1 MESSPPEYDLYLL
14 SYKLIEQ
21 KQSRTSMIPLL
32 TELSGK
38 QRLDMNPETANR
50 LGVTE
55 GDDVI
60 VESHNAV
67 TGETRQLKTVVALS
81 SGLRPDVVGMPHH
94 FGGWSPDRNKGLGRS
109 PNEIYYTGEGYM
121 VCTADQ
127 SFHVKVRVLK
137 G

>member
-1 MESSPPEYDLYLL
+1 MEASPSEYDLYLL

-21 KQSRTSMIPLL
+21 KQMRTSMIPLL

-38 QRLDMNPETANR
+38 QRLDINPETAASHG
-50 LGVTE
+50 LKE
-55 GDDVI
+55 GDDVV

-67 TGETRQLKTVVALS
+67 TGETRQVRTVVALS
-81 SGLRPDVVGMPHH
+81 SAIRPDTVGMPHH
-94 FGGWSPDRNKGLGRS
+94 FGGWSPKNNKGLGPS
-109 PNEIYYTGEGYM
+109 SNELYYTGEGY
-121 VCTADQ
+121 VTCTADQ